1 MRQRGFIT
9 LTMGLLIVIG
19 LLTAGLGLVAKGYA
33 KRGEQIEALEA
44 ERDGWKEVA
53 ATQAESIASLDAAN
67 RSNLT
72 NVHDLA
78 TRLSEAI
85 GKNQDTEAALAKAR
99 QEAANA
105 KRAATQALD
114 NLRKSRETLYAQD
127 DDCRA
132 WAAQPVCRAVSDS
145 LRQQWSQ
152 VGTGDRIP
160 VGFGRAGQTP
170 TGADRPGAH

>member
-1 MRQRGFIT
+1 MRQRGFLT

-33 KRGEQIEALEA
+33 KRGEQIEALKA
-44 ERDGWKEVA
+44 ERDGWKDLAETREV
-53 ATQAESIASLDAAN
+53 SI
-67 RSNLT
+67 SNLT
-72 NVHDLA
+72 TANDANFQNV
-78 TRLSEAI
+78 RKLSDQLSNAI
-85 GKNQDTEAALAKAR
+85 GKNQDTEAALAIAR

-127 DDCRA
+127 NDCRA

-145 LRQQWSQ
+145 LRQQWGQ
-152 VGTGDRIP
+152 AGTGGRIP

-170 TGADRPGAH
+170 AGADRSGAD